1 MVYGTKLLQSEV
13 IIFSVWFHTPLE
25 ACKHQFSSEK
35 QKEVKNRKTD
45 NEDQNLITLTQATR
59 LSWTISQRQLKV
71 VL

>member
-45 NEDQNLITLTQATR
+45 NEDQNLITLTHKLPDCHGRCHSA
-59 LSWTISQRQLKV
+59 S
-71 VL
+71 